1 MRESEIQV
9 AIRAALGDLPDVCL
23 WRNHVGQLTD
33 VTGAV
38 HPFGLAVG
46 SADLV
51 GVLAPSGRL
60 IALEC
65 KTPAGRLR
73 PEQRSWLAVVR
84 RFGGFAAVVRSV
96 EEALKAIERARRG
109 ENE

>member
-1 MRESEIQV
+1 MSESEIQA
-9 AIRAALGDLPDVCL
+9 AIRAALGRLPDVCL

-46 SADLV
+46 SADLI

-65 KTPAGRLR
+65 KSPTGRLR
-73 PEQRSWLAVVR
+73 REQRSWLAVVR
-84 RFGGFAAVVRSV
+84 KFGGFACVVRSV
-96 EEALKAIERARRG
+96 EEALAAIERARRG
-109 ENE
+109 EHE